1 MEKVFAMD
9 SGDKFDVARLG
20 SPTESAGS
28 DRDRDRGP
36 PPRYG
41 DRDFNRKS
49 YLALFLRLIARI
61 ENGKVTLLLCRTSEK
76 ELSSSAHAPEESA
89 FEVYAATF
97 FTVSYLRRRWME
109 FYRIHFDMSSNI
121 LSAWKRKPLSRE
133 RCVSFLY
140 HGFVSRIDDRF
151 RCCMSRYAGNSVF
164 E

>member
-1 MEKVFAMD
+1 
-9 SGDKFDVARLG
+9 
-20 SPTESAGS
+20 
-28 DRDRDRGP
+28 
-36 PPRYG
+36 
-41 DRDFNRKS
+41 
-49 YLALFLRLIARI
+49 
-61 ENGKVTLLLCRTSEK
+61 
-76 ELSSSAHAPEESA
+76 
-89 FEVYAATF
+89 
-97 FTVSYLRRRWME
+97 ME